1 MKAFLISAQWKRLPW
16 KKVLLWFLLLMAVV
30 LIVQTWVFLD
40 SIHYQVGDWLWAE
53 FGAAAPR
60 VDNFKKYQKEFELVV
75 KETNAFLDA
84 HPDFFDNFNE
94 LYFVEKNGLLFDEKN
109 HVVYD
114 DQGCVSSSAYLHPIE
129 TEEWKTVKNFSKAF
143 GEGYYYSFNRVSEK
157 YPRYVFFCASE
168 KNDSI
173 LVYTGG
179 ERPDDFI
186 NNYWKIAAYVHVRKL
201 ANGWYDIYSAGVGP
215 EPDAPL
221 W

>member
-1 MKAFLISAQWKRLPW
+1 
-16 KKVLLWFLLLMAVV
+16 MAVV

-40 SIHYQVGDWLWAE
+40 SIHYQVGDWLWQE

-157 YPRYVFFCASE
+157 YPGYVFFCAGE
-168 KNDSI
+168 QNNSI
-173 LVYTGG
+173 LVCTGG
-179 ERPDDFI
+179 KRPDDFI

-201 ANGWYDIYSAGVGP
+201 ANGWYDIHSDGVEP
-215 EPDAPL
+215 EPNAPL

>member
-40 SIHYQVGDWLWAE
+40 SIHYQVGDWLWQE
-53 FGAAAPR
+53 FLPAAPR

-143 GEGYYYSFNRVSEK
+143 GKGYHYGFNRVSEK

-201 ANGWYDIYSAGVGP
+201 ANGWYDIYSDGVGP